1 VGLSGWLYIAP
12 RPYRCRFIP
21 GLHRSPCAKFPAAKR
36 YFAVIAATARL
47 LLFIVSYVGAKWAIK
62 TQYAIMAVL
71 VLSIVAFT
79 GGALQNFSSAL
90 FIANW
95 SSAFPEQGMSFYAV
109 FAIYFPAVTGIMA
122 GVNMSGDL
130 KKPERSIPI
139 GAARGMV
146 TLARVLAG
154 DLQQIAKRRETAV
167 GQLEDFLREN
177 DFEALS
183 PVVITSSAGN
193 RSKVKRYPDRPFY
206 IDYAT

>member
-71 VLSIVAFT
+71 
-79 GGALQNFSSAL
+79 
-90 FIANW
+90 
-95 SSAFPEQGMSFYAV
+95 V